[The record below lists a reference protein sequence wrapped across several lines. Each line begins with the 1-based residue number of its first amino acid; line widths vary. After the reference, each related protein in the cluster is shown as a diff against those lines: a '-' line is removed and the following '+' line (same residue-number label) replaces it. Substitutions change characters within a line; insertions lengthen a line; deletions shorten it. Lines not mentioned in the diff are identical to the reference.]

1 MIFCSRRVFL
11 NVVTQLLDLDTLLN
25 ANYYLTDQVKPT
37 GYAAITDEPR
47 IGTDGEMTYNSGLDF
62 SPLIESTT
70 GLHQFFISYSR
81 IFDVSPYIG
90 ALSASMRNDFSSPEE
105 RFISHLNN
113 PEAQIAVYQE
123 LFQKR
128 LQGNNLQIVIMKD
141 DRGVQLCGHI
151 ICTFLADM
159 FGADVTFIDPKYR
172 PKTPGKLQYIGNKD
186 FGKQHIMEIRDM
198 IFRIAIQSAVDA
210 AGYGNG
216 EMNLM
221 TFFENADL
229 TIEDLFHAYHLLFPN
244 DQLPPGNYSI
254 PHMKQLIIGRLMDST
269 GRSHERKSLQD
280 LGVNFYAFDQMM
292 DSYASNIPEEDFS
305 DVM

>member
-37 GYAAITDEPR
+37 GYAMVTDEPH
-47 IGTDGEMTYNSGLDF
+47 IGSDGEMTYSPGLDF
-62 SPLIESTT
+62 SPAIT
-70 GLHQFFISYSR
+70 GMHQYFISYSR
-81 IFDVSPYIG
+81 IFDVTPYTG
-90 ALSASMRNDFSSPEE
+90 ALSASIRNDFSSPQE
-105 RFISHLNN
+105 RFVAHLKN

-123 LFQKR
+123 LFQKK

-151 ICTFLADM
+151 ICSFLAEM
-159 FGADVTFIDPKYR
+159 FGADVTFVDPKYR
-172 PKTPGKLQYIGNKD
+172 PKTPGQLQYVGNKV
-186 FGKQHIMEIRDM
+186 FGKQHAMEIRDM
-198 IFRIAIQSAVDA
+198 IFRIAIQNAVDA

-244 DQLPPGNYSI
+244 DQLPVGNYSI
-254 PHMKQLIIGRLMDST
+254 PHMKQMIIGRLMDSV
-269 GRSHERKSLQD
+269 GRGHERKSLQD

-292 DSYASNIPEEDFS
+292 DDYASSIPEESFA
-305 DVM
+305 DVT